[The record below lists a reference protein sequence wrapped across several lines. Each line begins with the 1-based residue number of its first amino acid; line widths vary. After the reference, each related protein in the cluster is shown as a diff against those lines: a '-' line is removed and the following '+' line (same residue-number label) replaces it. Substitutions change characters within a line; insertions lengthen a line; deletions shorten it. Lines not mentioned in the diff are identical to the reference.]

1 MTRPQDLDEWSL
13 AGLTREQGL
22 ARWSGVFAGRPP
34 ASRMTVTTSWG
45 WLAWEPAGSE
55 AAHLARLAARTPPP
69 ILVQIAVRH
78 PDSVSG
84 RESPVSASDPVATCS
99 WGGLTGLIAGGA
111 AGVWGW
117 GLEPVTL
124 VLAVAAAVSAA
135 AAASWGRSWAATRR
149 PPIQVLTERDAAA
162 ASVLAG
168 AKVLTWVT
176 DRLLI
181 HESAVAEERRHKA
194 GIPVDRPDEF
204 PEAVH
209 QLHRAL
215 WALATGR
222 ADDPQATLS
231 GMTDYARSVL
241 ELIKARDSVRRASR
255 IRVPPPAQSRRDTE
269 PSAARLR
276 EAAARLD
283 DAIKGQRHAARVIDD
298 INRRFD
304 QPE

>member
-45 WLAWEPAGSE
+45 WLTWEPPDSE
-55 AAHLARLAARTPPP
+55 AAHLARLASRTPPP

-84 RESPVSASDPVATCS
+84 WEPPVSAPDPVATCT

-111 AGVWGW
+111 AGIWWW
-117 GLEPVTL
+117 GLQPVTL
-124 VLAVAAAVSAA
+124 VLAVAAAMSAA
-135 AAASWGRSWAATRR
+135 AAASWWRSGAVTRR
-149 PPIQVLTERDAAA
+149 PPIQVLTERDAVA

-181 HESAVAEERRHKA
+181 HESAAPKELRNVG

-215 WALATGR
+215 WSMATGR
-222 ADDPQATLS
+222 ADDPQATLT

-241 ELIKARDSVRRASR
+241 ELIEARDSVRRVSR
-255 IRVPPPAQSRRDTE
+255 IRVPPPARPRRDTE
-269 PSAARLR
+269 PSAERLR

-283 DAIKGQRHAARVIDD
+283 DAIKGQRHAASVIDD